1 MYSPGGFL
9 KTPVERVGLSE
20 TRMKETTAASAAD
33 ERPERR
39 KASTEGGALSAVAAW
54 PKRTRVF
61 LEDVRSETR
70 RVTWPT
76 MSQVR
81 ATTIVVIV
89 TVFFFG
95 AYVGVLDW
103 LYTRAVGWLLRW
115 GG

>member
-1 MYSPGGFL
+1 M
-9 KTPVERVGLSE
+9 SE
-20 TRMKETTAASAAD
+20 SRMKGTTAASAAD

-39 KASTEGGALSAVAAW
+39 KAPAEGGAFGSITAW
-54 PKRTRVF
+54 PKKTKVF

-76 MSQVR
+76 MGQVR
-81 ATTIVVIV
+81 ATTVVVIV

-95 AYVGVLDW
+95 AYVGILDW
-103 LYTRAVGWLLRW
+103 LYTRVVGWILRW